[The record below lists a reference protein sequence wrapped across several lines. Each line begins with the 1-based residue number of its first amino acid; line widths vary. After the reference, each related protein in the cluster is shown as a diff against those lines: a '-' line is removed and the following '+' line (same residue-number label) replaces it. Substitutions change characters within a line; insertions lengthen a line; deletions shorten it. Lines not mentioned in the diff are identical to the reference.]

1 MTRSIFHNVYALALY
16 GAMAALATA
25 IACGPDFS
33 VQLLDDRAGT
43 LGATPA
49 NSFAFEA
56 AALASPMD
64 SLKANETAVPFWA
77 EPEQSAAAPASD
89 TDGLTDTQAAK
100 VMEMRAAATGDAAYA
115 LGESVPEAARLYV
128 AGAVD
133 YRAADPWCGPREPV
147 WNYYEEPEK
156 PARQT
161 CDRDAAP
168 LLTAA
173 EARFSQILSLPE
185 ADARPRAVWASYMLG
200 QIHAARSVMASED
213 ANAGR
218 REIETAARFFTLAR
232 TRAVAGDPDPD
243 GLAVASYG
251 EEARLYLSAHGCGW
265 ADFLNTSNCPAAIP
279 VADLKR
285 MIGLY
290 AEQAAR
296 GSDGAVQSLAAIA
309 GWSLRDDARSEAL
322 VDDPMAQRL
331 LVAYALARALPA
343 DDPTASEPNAQRAS
357 LVTLVHAVEALGVDR
372 VRDADRLAALAYG
385 AGMYDVAE
393 RFLQKGDGPLAQWV
407 AAKLQLRRGDMAGA
421 ALSYA
426 RAAKAFPEVEKGLT
440 PENARLLKGEQG
452 VLFLARGEY
461 TEALMALYDA
471 ALHRAPDTYSDMG
484 YDQDAFYVAERVL
497 TADELKSFVDRRA
510 PEQPAAKADSPQW
523 GDPKYTVPLSLRWL
537 LARRLMREGRHDEAL
552 PYYPVANP
560 PYTTEIDVRG
570 AALKYMNAL
579 KAADGA
585 WTKIGEARGLFQ
597 AAVIARTAGME
608 IMGYEQTPDQAS
620 LGGNYPDGYGR
631 QPEWCG
637 KVTTNTDG
645 SVTRVP
651 GPPTGA
657 FVTRDECQRYNATTA
672 RPDYRYHYRY
682 VAADLAAH
690 AADRLPPRS
699 QAFAAV
705 LCRAVGW
712 TLLGEGD
719 TGQRLYR
726 RYVAEGAYVPWAV
739 NFGSNCEAP
748 DFDAGRWFTVRQA
761 YRDTRHWL
769 AGNWILPLGGL
780 LALGVLAIV
789 LIRRR
794 PLA

>member
-1 MTRSIFHNVYALALY
+1 MTRSIFHNMYPLAFY

-56 AALASPMD
+56 AALASATD
-64 SLKANETAVPFWA
+64 SLKASETAVQFWA
-77 EPEQSAAAPASD
+77 QPDQSAAASSD
-89 TDGLTDTQAAK
+89 THGLTEAEAAK
-100 VMEMRAAATGDAAYA
+100 VREMRAAVTGDAAFM
-115 LGESVPEAARLYV
+115 LGDTVPEAARLYV

-133 YRAADPWCGPREPV
+133 YRAADPWCGPREPA
-147 WNYYEEPEK
+147 WNYDGQPEEP
-156 PARQT
+156 ARKT

-168 LLTAA
+168 LLASA
-173 EARFSQILSLPE
+173 EARFSQVLALPE
-185 ADARPRAVWASYMLG
+185 ARARPRAVWATYMRG
-200 QIHAARSVMASED
+200 QIHAARSVMAGGD
-213 ANAGR
+213 ADTSV
-218 REIETAARFFTLAR
+218 REIDAAARDYALAR
-232 TRAVAGDPDPD
+232 TRAAAGDPDPD

-265 ADFLNTSNCPAAIP
+265 ADFLNRSNCPAAIP

-296 GSDGAVQSLAAIA
+296 GSNGAVQSLAAIA
-309 GWSLRDDARSEAL
+309 GWSLRDDARSKAL
-322 VDDPMAQRL
+322 VDDPTARRL

-343 DDPTASEPNAQRAS
+343 DDPSASAPSAQRAS
-357 LVTLVHAVEALGVDR
+357 LVTLVHAVEALGIDR
-372 VRDADRLAALAYG
+372 VREADRLAALAYG

-426 RAAKAFPEVEKGLT
+426 RAAKAFPEVVTGLSA
-440 PENARLLKGEQG
+440 ENARLIKGEQG

-461 TEALMALYDA
+461 TEALAALYDA
-471 ALHRAPDTYSDMG
+471 ALHSAPDTYSDMG

-497 TADELKSFVDRRA
+497 TADELKSFVDSRA
-510 PEQPAAKADSPQW
+510 PQQAPAKAESPQW

-552 PYYPVANP
+552 PYYPPANP
-560 PYTTEIDVRG
+560 PYTTGIDVRG
-570 AALKYMNAL
+570 AALAYMNAL

-585 WTKIGEARGLFQ
+585 WTKVGEARGLFE

-608 IMGYEQTPDQAS
+608 IMGYEQAPDQAS
-620 LGGNYPDGYGR
+620 LGGNYPYGYGR

-637 KVTTNTDG
+637 KVTTNPDG

-682 VAADLAAH
+682 VAADLAAR

-739 NFGSNCEAP
+739 SFGSNCEAP
-748 DFDAGRWFTVRQA
+748 DFGAARWFTARQA
-761 YRDTRHWL
+761 YRHTRHWL
-769 AGNWILPLGGL
+769 AGNWALPVGGL